1 MRSPVHALAL
11 ALLLTSACVTS
22 LDDTG
27 DDTGEGSL
35 NAVLALGV
43 NPAGTTAVFFVENAQ
58 WADLHYRVNGGQQLN
73 VRMAVTNN
81 RNTYTVGNLVAGD
94 TIDYNFTYFDL
105 ACPCA
110 RDSAAARYV
119 HGGGGPTPGIDAG
132 VPPAPDAGPVT
143 PPLPGVNPYPVPAPP
158 TGGTTGGTDRSG
170 SVAPLFPAGTALEAP
185 TVVDTGSAL
194 VTKVGDRVRDR
205 HARESQ
211 FRIYDHF
218 LPLYFINRTYSIE
231 IIDNVAKG
239 GNSITVNLY
248 TMTAQDNPNFRA
260 FFMGRNTVAEY
271 FHNADFARVNDLHY
285 TSTVT
290 FNAKEG
296 RAIRNGDRMEMEVGI
311 FLRQP
316 VEGRFNYYSSAW
328 LYIVGQGGIAPFQG
342 QGALLDSFPL
352 PDNAL
357 LGGRTTLNYP
367 YSDEPDKRFMQMPTN
382 IAPGSAQPWVE
393 GRRLLHTDFR
403 DGTHSEGGNPVFSE
417 HAGKVG
423 PRFVAAS
430 CQSCHV
436 RNGRSLPPAVNA
448 TIANASMRVGEV
460 SGSNASPHA
469 QLGTVVQPF
478 ATSGAIEGTA
488 VISSWVTESGTFAD
502 GTSYQLRRPRF
513 SGTGPIPN
521 AYSLRATP
529 PLIGLGL
536 LEAVAESTI
545 RAFVDVNDSNGD
557 GISGRM
563 QVVTDSAGQTRMG
576 RFGWKAGQASLAQQ
590 VASALNRDMG
600 VKSSLFPTLDCGGAQ
615 TGCSNGAAALG
626 DAALDRL
633 VRYVALLGVP
643 ARRDLGSSAAQA
655 GEALFTSAGCA
666 SCHKPTLTTG
676 STHPKTELRNQT
688 IRPYTDLLL
697 HDMGPGLADNLP
709 EGIAS
714 GAEWRTPPLW
724 GIGLTAGVS
733 GGEAYLHDGRA
744 RNLTEAILW
753 HGGEGQNAK
762 NAFVNMSASQRANLL
777 TFLGTL

>member
-1 MRSPVHALAL
+1 MRSPAFALAA
-11 ALLLTSACVTS
+11 ALLVTSACIGS
-22 LDDTG
+22 IDDSGDGAG
-27 DDTGEGSL
+27 DDHVAAL
-35 NAVLALGV
+35 FALGV
-43 NPAGTTAVFFVENAQ
+43 NPSGSSAVFFVENAQ

-73 VRMAVTNN
+73 VRMQVTNN
-81 RNTYTVGNLVAGD
+81 HNTYTVGNLVAGD
-94 TIDYNFTYFDL
+94 VIDYNFTYFDL

-119 HGGGGPTPGIDAG
+119 HGGGQPLPPDAG
-132 VPPAPDAGPVT
+132 VPPQTPDAGPVV
-143 PPLPGVNPYPVPAPP
+143 PPLPGVNPYPIPAPP

-170 SVAPLFPAGTALEAP
+170 SVAPLFPAGTTLEAP

-194 VTKVGDRVRDR
+194 VTRVGDRVRDR

-271 FHNADFARVNDLHY
+271 FHNADFTRVNDLHY

-311 FLRQP
+311 FLHQP

-342 QGALLDSFPL
+342 QGPLLDSFPL

-382 IAPGSAQPWVE
+382 IAPVSAQPWVE
-393 GRRLLHTDFR
+393 GRRLLHTDFG
-403 DGTHSEGGNPVFSE
+403 DGTHSEPGNPVFSE

-423 PRFVAAS
+423 PRFVTKS
-430 CQSCHV
+430 CIGCHV
-436 RNGRSLPPAVNA
+436 RNGRSLAPAQGA
-448 TIANASMRVGEV
+448 TIANASMRVGDTT
-460 SGSNASPHA
+460 GAAHP

-488 VISSWVTESGTFAD
+488 LISSWETSSGTFAD
-502 GTSYQLRRPRF
+502 GTPFQLRRPRY
-513 SGTGPIPN
+513 SGTGPIPT
-521 AYSLRATP
+521 AYSLRTSP

-545 RAFVDVNDSNGD
+545 RALVDVNDANGD
-557 GISGRM
+557 GVSGRM

-576 RFGWKAGQASLAQQ
+576 RFGWKAGQPSLAQQ

-600 VKSSLFPTLDCGGAQ
+600 VKTSLFPNLDCGGAQ
-615 TGCSNGAAALG
+615 TGCSNGAATLG
-626 DAALDRL
+626 DAAVDRL

-643 ARRDLGSSAAQA
+643 ARRDLNSAAAQA

-666 SCHKPTLTTG
+666 TCHRTSLTT
-676 STHPKTELRNQT
+676 SANHPKTELRNQT

-697 HDMGPGLADNLP
+697 HDMGAGLADNLP
-709 EGIAS
+709 EGQAS

-733 GGEAYLHDGRA
+733 GGETYLHDGRA
-744 RNLTEAILW
+744 RNLSEAILW
-753 HGGEGQNAK
+753 HGGEGQNAR
-762 NAFVNMSASQRANLL
+762 NAFVNMSATQRAQLL
-777 TFLGTL
+777 AFLGTI